1 MDFTEVKILSS
12 PFLKCLQSASKIS
25 CEFENQPIDID
36 YILSER
42 LDTIEAEVED
52 PIDVLALRSQNKAEL
67 IKDGLNGIDFVDE
80 GKNFEEIRK
89 ACI

>member
-12 PFLKCLQSASKIS
+12 PFLRCLQSASKIS
-25 CEFENQPIDID
+25 CEFDKQPLDID

-52 PIDVLALRSQNKAEL
+52 PIDVLALRS
-67 IKDGLNGIDFVDE
+67 
-80 GKNFEEIRK
+80 
-89 ACI
+89 

>member
-12 PFLKCLQSASKIS
+12 PFLRCLQSASKIS
-25 CEFENQPIDID
+25 CEFDKQPLDID